1 MHLWTDS
8 KVQIIN
14 KIFRCK
20 IANIFLSISQ
30 TNFLDAQKNCLIE
43 MIFLSTHTIC
53 FGWETI
59 LVFSKAGTEFW
70 WSYVHSSLIMFNMVY
85 YYSWM
90 EACINEELPQTT
102 ELEEGLRNGVYLAK
116 LAHFMAPQKVPLKKI
131 YDKEQAR
138 FKVSKAS
145 YTVPLLHSYT

>member
-1 MHLWTDS
+1 MRRHD
-8 KVQIIN
+8 K
-14 KIFRCK
+14 
-20 IANIFLSISQ
+20 
-30 TNFLDAQKNCLIE
+30 
-43 MIFLSTHTIC
+43 M
-53 FGWETI
+53 
-59 LVFSKAGTEFW
+59 VFFVF
-70 WSYVHSSLIMFNMVY
+70 YR
-85 YYSWM
+85 WM

-145 YTVPLLHSYT
+145 YTVPLLYSYT